1 MTTYLEQ
8 YGKLILTRCLIP
20 MRDHA
25 DQVACGAPMADG
37 LSLAGVTMRYARR
50 SPARSHLPVGTTSN
64 ASSGQSR
71 STLEDAFDAL
81 KKSEAQLR
89 T

>member
-1 MTTYLEQ
+1 MW
-8 YGKLILTRCLIP
+8 C
-20 MRDHA
+20 A
-25 DQVACGAPMADG
+25 DGRRVIVGGRYNQVCAEVACSK
-37 LSLAGVTMRYARR
+37 SLARR
-50 SPARSHLPVGTTSN
+50 NDFG